1 MSMNDTPRSERLHIA
16 FFGRRNAGKS
26 SLVNAVTSQQMS
38 IVSEVKGTTT
48 DPVVKS
54 MELLPLG
61 PVVIIDTPGFD
72 DEGELGML
80 RVQKAREILGRTD
93 VAVLVVDA
101 ARGMTGSDW
110 ELFRLFEEQKTPC
123 IIARNKIDLVGG
135 PSADR
140 DSGRSG
146 EPGTGQSAVRG
157 ADPDSQ
163 TDQARYLPEL
173 PASVP
178 QVSVSA
184 LTGENISELK
194 EEIARVGKKAEAAQ
208 ERPLIGDLI
217 RPMDLVILV
226 IPIDFAAPKGRLI
239 LPQVQVLR
247 DALDHG
253 ARAMCVRETE
263 LAQTLAMLDERG
275 GEKPALVITDS
286 QAFGA
291 VSKIVPEDIP
301 LTSFS
306 ILMARYKGALKVQL
320 KGVRALKELK
330 DGDCVLISEGCTHHR
345 QCGDIGTVKLPAWIR
360 QYSGKEL
367 VFETSSGLSFPDE
380 LKKYAVIV
388 HCGSCMLNE
397 KEVAARNRRAVQQ
410 GIPIT
415 NYGMTIAAVNGIL
428 DRALRVIPQ
437 KDME

>member
-1 MSMNDTPRSERLHIA
+1 MSMNETPRSERIHIA
-16 FFGRRNAGKS
+16 FFGRRNVGKS
-26 SLVNAVTSQQMS
+26 SIVNAVTNQQMS

-72 DEGELGML
+72 DEGSLGAM
-80 RVQKAREILGRTD
+80 RIQKTREILGRTD
-93 VAVLVVDA
+93 TAVLVLDSTRGLTDCDKELLEIFQERKIPCVA
-101 ARGMTGSDW
+101 AWNKSDLT
-110 ELFRLFEEQKTPC
+110 EAHQAETTREE
-123 IIARNKIDLVGG
+123 I
-135 PSADR
+135 
-140 DSGRSG
+140 
-146 EPGTGQSAVRG
+146 PGVR
-157 ADPDSQ
+157 
-163 TDQARYLPEL
+163 E
-173 PASVP
+173 

-184 LTGENISELK
+184 LTGENIPELK
-194 EEIARVGKKAEAAQ
+194 EAIARSAKGTAN

-253 ARAMCVRETE
+253 ARAMCVRESE
-263 LAQTLAMLDERG
+263 LSDTLKGLQ
-275 GEKPALVITDS
+275 EKPALVITDS
-286 QAFGA
+286 QAFRA
-291 VSKIVPEDIP
+291 VSAIVPEEIP

-306 ILMARYKGALKVQL
+306 ILMARYKGALKMQL
-320 KGVRALKELK
+320 RGVKALRNLK
-330 DGDCVLISEGCTHHR
+330 DGDTVLISEGCTHHR

-360 QYSGKEL
+360 TYSGKEL
-367 VFETSSGLSFPDE
+367 NFETSSGLTFPED
-380 LKKYAVIV
+380 LKKYALIV

-397 KEVAARNRRAVQQ
+397 KEVAARNRRAAEQ

-415 NYGMTIAAVNGIL
+415 NYGMTIAEVNGIL
-428 DRALRVIPQ
+428 PRALRPIP
-437 KDME
+437 EE

>member
-1 MSMNDTPRSERLHIA
+1 MSMNDTPRSERVHIA
-16 FFGRRNAGKS
+16 FFGRRNVGKS
-26 SLVNAVTSQQMS
+26 SLVNAVTNQQMS
-38 IVSEVKGTTT
+38 IVSDVKGTTT

-72 DEGELGML
+72 DEGELGRL
-80 RVQKAREILGRTD
+80 RVQRTREILGRTD
-93 VAVLVVDA
+93 VAVLVADA
-101 ARGMTGSDW
+101 LAGLTAGDL
-110 ELFRLFEEQKTPC
+110 ELLHLFEEQKTPC
-123 IIARNKIDLVGG
+123 VLAWNKSDLAAGASGAQTMAGRTEGCGESGIGENALQDRIRTVPETAVIAQQIF
-135 PSADR
+135 
-140 DSGRSG
+140 
-146 EPGTGQSAVRG
+146 
-157 ADPDSQ
+157 
-163 TDQARYLPEL
+163 
-173 PASVP
+173 
-178 QVSVSA
+178 VSA
-184 LTGENISELK
+184 LTGANIPQLK
-194 EEIARVGKKAEAAQ
+194 EAVARAGKKVEAEQ

-217 RPMDLVILV
+217 RPMDLVLLV

-253 ARAMCVRETE
+253 ARAMCVRESE
-263 LAQTLAMLDERG
+263 LAQTLERLRANS

-301 LTSFS
+301 MTSFS

-320 KGVRALKELK
+320 KGIRALKNLK
-330 DGDCVLISEGCTHHR
+330 DGDRVLISEGCTHHR

-367 VFETSSGLSFPDE
+367 IFETSSGLSFPED
-380 LKKYAVIV
+380 LNRYALIV

-415 NYGMTIAAVNGIL
+415 NYGMTIAEVNGIL

-437 KDME
+437 KDKA